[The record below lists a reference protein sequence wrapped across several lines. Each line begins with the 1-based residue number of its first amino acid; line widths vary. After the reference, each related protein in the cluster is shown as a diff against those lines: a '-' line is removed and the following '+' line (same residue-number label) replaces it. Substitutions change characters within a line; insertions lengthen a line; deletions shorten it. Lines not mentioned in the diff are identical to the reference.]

1 MKIYDEYSDDDCSYY
16 SDYDEFDDDYYYWM
30 V

>member
-1 MKIYDEYSDDDCSYY
+1 MLIDVEYYDNDSDYY

>member
-1 MKIYDEYSDDDCSYY
+1 MLIYVRYDSDDYSDY